1 MNIDPA
7 RYVYV
12 PGVSEVLDIDD
23 IVTLGL
29 HDLNGGLITEESLAR
44 EADEAERQQVPGIV
58 FRDGPAGWRAGVA
71 GSLDVW
77 EVVQGARQAGSGDPA
92 SLAVALGLPVRV
104 VMIALDY
111 YARFPDEIDEW
122 IVDNE
127 QAAEEAHAS
136 WRRE

>member
-12 PGVSEVLDIDD
+12 PGASEVLDIDD
-23 IVTLGL
+23 IATLGL
-29 HDLNGGLITEESLAR
+29 HDLNGDLITEESLAR
-44 EADEAERQQVPGIV
+44 EADEAERQQMPGIV
-58 FRDGPAGWRAGVA
+58 FRDGPAGRRAGVA

-77 EVVQGARQAGSGDPA
+77 EVVQSARQAGFGDPA

-104 VMIALDY
+104 VAIALDY

-122 IVDNE
+122 IVDSE
-127 QAAEEAHAS
+127 QAAEEAHTAWQQS
-136 WRRE
+136 